1 MKDKEK
7 QIFTIKVTYKAD
19 ITVVVEAD
27 SADDALRIA
36 TQKAETADNSEFNIY
51 DEQDIC
57 VVDFWSPREHEE
69 RAEPLPAA
77 QGPGVPEPIMDIVE
91 RIDQEGPE
99 PI

>member
-19 ITVVVEAD
+19 ITVVVEATN
-27 SADDALRIA
+27 ADDALRIA
-36 TQKAETADNSEFNIY
+36 SHKAETADNSEFNIY
-51 DEQDIC
+51 NEENIE
-57 VVDFWSPREHEE
+57 VIGVWTPNEHEE
-69 RAEPLPAA
+69 RTEPLPVA
-77 QGPGVPEPIMDIVE
+77 QGPEVPEPIMDILE